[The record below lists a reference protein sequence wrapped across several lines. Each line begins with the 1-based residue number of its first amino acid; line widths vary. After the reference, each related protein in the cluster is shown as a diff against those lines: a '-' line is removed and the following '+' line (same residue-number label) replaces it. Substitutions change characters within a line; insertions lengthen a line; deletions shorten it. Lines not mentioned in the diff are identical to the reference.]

1 MSEFKDYK
9 CPNCGGALN
18 FDSKLQKMKCPYCE
32 SVFEMEQFQQMDEE
46 LNTNENTNE
55 GQFQSQYSQGD
66 GSQET
71 ASQGQTSWREEELE
85 GMRVYLCRSCGA
97 EIIGNET
104 MGASTCPYCG
114 NQIVIKEVF
123 SGDLRPDYVIPFK
136 LDKKEAL
143 NRLQSYLNGKKLLPP
158 IFKDQHHIEEIKA
171 MYVPYWLFDATAH
184 ADMRYETMK
193 MTGSWTRGDYRY
205 EEFSHFEVI
214 RRGSMDF
221 QYVPMDGSK
230 RMPDDLMESL
240 EPYDMKDAVDF
251 QTAYLAGY
259 LADRY
264 DVTQEESVGRIKQRV
279 ENSVHNVLEDT
290 VRQFGSIQRREGRV
304 DVKQTNVKYALFP
317 VWLLNTSW
325 NGQIYTF
332 AMNGQT
338 GRFIGNLPVDKRLAR
353 LALLKR
359 TILYGIVI
367 GIGTFLFLMW

>member
-32 SVFEMEQFQQMDEE
+32 SVFEIEQFQQMDEG
-46 LNTNENTNE
+46 LNTNEDTNE

-143 NRLQSYLNGKKLLPP
+143 NRLQGYLNGKKLLPP

-214 RRGSMDF
+214 RRGNMDF

-279 ENSVHNVLEDT
+279 ENSVHDVLEDT

-338 GRFIGNLPVDKRLAR
+338 GRFIGNLPVDEKLAR
-353 LALLKR
+353 LAVLKR

>member
-1 MSEFKDYK
+1 
-9 CPNCGGALN
+9 
-18 FDSKLQKMKCPYCE
+18 
-32 SVFEMEQFQQMDEE
+32 
-46 LNTNENTNE
+46 
-55 GQFQSQYSQGD
+55 
-66 GSQET
+66 
-71 ASQGQTSWREEELE
+71 
-85 GMRVYLCRSCGA
+85 
-97 EIIGNET
+97 
-104 MGASTCPYCG
+104 
-114 NQIVIKEVF
+114 
-123 SGDLRPDYVIPFK
+123 
-136 LDKKEAL
+136 
-143 NRLQSYLNGKKLLPP
+143 
-158 IFKDQHHIEEIKA
+158 
-171 MYVPYWLFDATAH
+171 
-184 ADMRYETMK
+184 
-193 MTGSWTRGDYRY
+193 
-205 EEFSHFEVI
+205 
-214 RRGSMDF
+214 MDF

-279 ENSVHNVLEDT
+279 ENSVHDVLEDT

-325 NGQIYTF
+325 NGKIYTF